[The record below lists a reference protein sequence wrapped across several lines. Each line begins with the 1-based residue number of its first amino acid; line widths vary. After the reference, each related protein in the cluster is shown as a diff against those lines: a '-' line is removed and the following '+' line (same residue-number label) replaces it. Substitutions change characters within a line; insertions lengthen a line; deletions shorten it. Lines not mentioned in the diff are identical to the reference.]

1 MPGKKRYKITV
12 KKGDKTRVVTVR
24 AKSREQA
31 QAAAKK
37 RVATLG

>member
-1 MPGKKRYKITV
+1 MAAKKRYRIKV
-12 KKGDKTRVVTVR
+12 KKGGKTRVVTVR

-31 QAAAKK
+31 QSAAKK